1 MKLCRFDNDR
11 LGVVAGDNVHDVSA
25 ALDVI
30 PPLRWPLPHG
40 DPLIANLAAVRARI
54 ETLLDTAPVLPLAGV
69 ALRSPVANPSKIIG
83 APVNYS
89 AHKDE
94 IDDSIGHGHVI
105 KPISEWGLF
114 LKANSSLVGP
124 SEGVARRF
132 ADHRND
138 HEVELAVVI
147 GRQGDRISYADAL
160 SHVAGYAIGLDMTL
174 RGPQFQSF
182 RKSIDTYS
190 VMGPWLVT
198 ADELVDPAD
207 LELRISVNGE
217 KRQASRTSRLI
228 YDVPRLIEYA
238 SSFYT
243 LYPGDIIMTGT
254 PDGVGPVVA
263 GDVMHAA
270 IEGIGE
276 MQVRVRDA

>member
-1 MKLCRFDNDR
+1 MKLCRFNDDQ
-11 LGVVAGDNVHDVSA
+11 LGVVVGDYVHDVTP
-25 ALDVI
+25 ALNVI
-30 PPLRWPLPHG
+30 PAMRWPVPHG
-40 DPLIANLAAVRARI
+40 DALIAHLDKVRAKAESLIGDAPKIALEAVR
-54 ETLLDTAPVLPLAGV
+54 LL
-69 ALRSPVANPSKIIG
+69 SPVANPSKIIG

-94 IDDSIGHGHVI
+94 IDESISHGHVI

-114 LKANSSLVGP
+114 LKSSTSLVGP

-132 ADHRND
+132 IDQRND

-147 GRQGDRISYADAL
+147 GRQGNEIAYADAL
-160 SHVAGYAIGLDMTL
+160 SYVAGYAIGLDMTL

-190 VMGPWLVT
+190 VMGPWLMT
-198 ADELVDPAD
+198 ADELPDPSD
-207 LELRISVNGE
+207 LALQISVNGTL
-217 KRQASRTSRLI
+217 RQTSRTSRLI

-263 GDVMHAA
+263 GDVMEATV
-270 IEGIGE
+270 EGVGS
-276 MQVRVRDA
+276 MCVAVRNA